1 MKMNDLFSHLQ
12 PQQRIQYRG
21 VDEQIVEAGKNL
33 SRS

>member
-1 MKMNDLFSHLQ
+1 MYDKVPLAYLQ
-12 PQQRIQYRG
+12 PQQRILNRG